1 MKPVLAATAVLAM
14 LALAACDDPK
24 KAAQAPEQQP
34 APSAP
39 APSAPAQQPPADSGK
54 SATETAKEGLS
65 KLREAAEKAVSDLQP
80 TIDKAKEAT
89 EQAIKDAQP
98 TIDKAKE
105 AAKQLGLS
113 IDEIVKKGQQDLNN
127 AAQALEK
134 RLREAGQLPPVQN
147 ADPGTALSSPD
158 KLRADTRA
166 AARANQAGIGPS
178 YVGVWVGQASDCAK
192 VDQQPMELV
201 AVITP
206 TTVRRYEAV
215 CNIPETELTDAKAT
229 VTAQCIGEGETEERQ
244 ITFTMPAP
252 DRLTIATALPGQTPA
267 EAAELLRCNLPQ

>member
-1 MKPVLAATAVLAM
+1 MKPLLAATAVLAI
-14 LALAACDDPK
+14 LSLAACDDPQ
-24 KAAQAPEQQP
+24 KAAQATPPPPGQAEP
-34 APSAP
+34 AP
-39 APSAPAQQPPADSGK
+39 QPPADGGK

-65 KLREAAEKAVSDLQP
+65 KLREAAEKAVNDLQP
-80 TIDKAKEAT
+80 TINKAKEAT

-134 RLREAGQLPPVQN
+134 RLREAGQLPPPQN
-147 ADPGTALSSPD
+147 TNPDTATVPPD

-166 AARANQAGIGPS
+166 AARANQAGIGPA
-178 YVGVWVGQASDCAK
+178 YVGVWAGQASDCAK
-192 VDQQPMELV
+192 VDQEPIELM

-206 TTVRRYEAV
+206 TTIRRYESV
-215 CNIPETELTDAKAT
+215 CNIPETALADGKVT
-229 VTAQCIGEGETEERQ
+229 VLAQCIGEGETETKQ
-244 ITFTMPAP
+244 ITFTMTSP
-252 DRLTIATALPGQTPA
+252 DKLSIATSATGQTLA
-267 EAAELLRCNLPQ
+267 DAAELLRCNLPR